1 MVFAV
6 ACALLVWGSGTAWSA
21 SGSSGEYD
29 VKAALLSHFVTF
41 VEWEP
46 RSFTEADGSFALCVL
61 GRDPFGSR
69 LEKAFEG
76 KTVARREVTIHRS
89 TSLRDL
95 RSCQLIFV
103 SDSEEKRV
111 GAVVR
116 ELAGRNVLTV
126 SDIDGFVDRGGM
138 IQLKRSGKR
147 VQFEINRRSTEQAR
161 LKISDQLFNLAS
173 KVHSSRH

>member
-6 ACALLVWGSGTAWSA
+6 ACVLLSWSSGTAWSA
-21 SGSSGEYD
+21 SGSPGEYD

-46 RSFTEADGSFALCVL
+46 RSFTGGDGSFAVCVL
-61 GRDPFGSR
+61 GQDPFGSR
-69 LEKAFEG
+69 LDKAFEG
-76 KTVARREVTIHRS
+76 KTVARRKVTIHRS

-95 RSCQLIFV
+95 RTCHLLFV

-111 GAVVR
+111 GAVLR

-126 SDIDGFVDRGGM
+126 SDIDEFVDRGGM

-161 LKISDQLFNLAS
+161 LKVSDQLFNLAS
-173 KVHSSRH
+173 KVHTSRY